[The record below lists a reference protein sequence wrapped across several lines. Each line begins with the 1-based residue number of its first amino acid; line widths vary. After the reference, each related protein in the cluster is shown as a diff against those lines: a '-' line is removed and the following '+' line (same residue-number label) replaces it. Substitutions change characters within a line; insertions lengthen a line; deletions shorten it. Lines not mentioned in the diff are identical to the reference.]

1 MNSVPC
7 VGLLAACLLHVLA
20 VINQSRALR
29 TFKNV
34 AKEVNIS
41 NDLCFA
47 V

>member
-7 VGLLAACLLHVLA
+7 VGLLAACLLHVFGCDQP
-20 VINQSRALR
+20 IKGTENFQECCKRS
-29 TFKNV
+29 
-34 AKEVNIS
+34 NIS